1 MSLSGITNSII
12 SATLTGDVDIGA
24 TGPTGP
30 TGANG
35 SNGATGATGPTG
47 PTGPQGDSTA
57 ADAAAAA
64 AAVSA
69 GAAAVSAAASATSA
83 SASAASAAAAASS
96 ASSAISI
103 ANAAQDD
110 ADTALSRTQYVRT
123 TGSDY
128 TVFTGSNR
136 DLDAFPVPIEGGA
149 GIRFYNKAVTN
160 ILTGDTTFS
169 ELRITIGN
177 NGNITQDSGTTTLNN
192 LEVNGTTTGIERI
205 VADEDNT
212 NSAFCIPFTADIDT
226 GDNPPLNTRIGLDLS
241 FNFNPFTNTL
251 AVPNITGDL
260 SGNVI
265 GNVTGN
271 VTGNLT
277 GTATNSTNSTIATDS
292 SNQSFFPTFVSATS
306 GNLPLKVDS
315 SGITYNPSTN
325 ILTSTF
331 AGNLTGNVTGN
342 LIGNLTGNVTGN
354 LLGTTIDVGNTSTT
368 TINIE
373 GGTACE
379 INIGVASILNTVNI
393 GNNLSAVNITCAP
406 EDAVLF
412 FNPIDQLNGLF

>member
-1 MSLSGITNSII
+1 MSLSGQTIGII

-35 SNGATGATGPTG
+35 ANGANGATGATGPTG
-47 PTGPQGDSTA
+47 STGPTGPTGPQGIQGDSTA
-57 ADAAAAA
+57 ATAAAQAA
-64 AAVSA
+64 ETQAGLAAVSA
-69 GAAAVSAAASATSA
+69 GAAAVSAAASAASAVTAASSA
-83 SASAASAAAAASS
+83 SAAASS

-103 ANAAQDD
+103 ANAAQED
-110 ADTALSRTQYVRT
+110 AETALSRTQYVRT
-123 TGSDY
+123 TNSDY

-136 DLDAFPVPIEGGA
+136 DPDAFPVPIEGGA
-149 GIRFYNKAVTN
+149 GIRFYNKAVTS
-160 ILTGDTTFS
+160 IFTGETTFS
-169 ELRITIGN
+169 ELRITINN
-177 NGNITQDSGTTTLNN
+177 NGNITQDDGTTTLNN
-192 LEVNGTTTGIERI
+192 LVVNGTVTGIERI
-205 VADEDNT
+205 KADEDDT

-226 GDNPPLNTRIGLDLS
+226 GDNPPLDTRIGLDLS

-277 GTATNSTNSTIATDS
+277 GTATNSTNSTIAIDS

-342 LIGNLTGNVTGN
+342 VTGDLSGNVIGNVTG
-354 LLGTTIDVGNTSTT
+354 D
-368 TINIE
+368 
-373 GGTACE
+373 
-379 INIGVASILNTVNI
+379 
-393 GNNLSAVNITCAP
+393 
-406 EDAVLF
+406 
-412 FNPIDQLNGLF
+412 FN